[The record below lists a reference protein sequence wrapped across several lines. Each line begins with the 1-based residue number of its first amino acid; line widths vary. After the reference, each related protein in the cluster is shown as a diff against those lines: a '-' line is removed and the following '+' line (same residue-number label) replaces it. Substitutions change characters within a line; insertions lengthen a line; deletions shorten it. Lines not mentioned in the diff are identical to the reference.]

1 MQFKVSSGLN
11 IEATALGNPE
21 DPLVILLHGG
31 GQTRHAWSGTAE
43 KLSRSGFYALAF
55 DLRGHG
61 DSDWSEEG
69 DYAIESY
76 RNDLVSIIEE
86 IGKPAFLI
94 GASLGGMISLS
105 TAGDKTYEQLCR
117 ALVMVDIGI
126 YPNEDGSNEILNFMS
141 SGFKGF
147 NSLEEASEAISSY
160 LPHREKPKDI
170 SGLKKNL
177 RLKKDGKYYW
187 HWDPKFIES
196 RTGNIDRTA
205 YRQRQRNYAESVK
218 VPTLLIR
225 GALSNVVTQEEV
237 DDFLSTISHAEF
249 VEIDKA
255 AHMIAGDRND
265 VFANAAINFL
275 QQTLN
280 NQ

>member
-1 MQFKVSSGLN
+1 MKFKVSSGLN
-11 IEATALGNPE
+11 IEATALG
-21 DPLVILLHGG
+21 DPNDSLVILLHGG
-31 GQTRHAWSGTAE
+31 GQTRHAWGATAE
-43 KLSRSGFYALAF
+43 KLSQSGFYALAV

-105 TAGDKTYEQLCR
+105 TAGDLNYQHLCR

-126 YPNEDGSNEILNFMS
+126 YPNEEGSNEILDFMS

-147 NSLEEASEAISSY
+147 NSLEEASNAITSY
-160 LPHREKPKDI
+160 LPHREKPKDLT
-170 SGLKKNL
+170 GLKKNL
-177 RLKKDGKYYW
+177 RLKEDGRYYW
-187 HWDPKFIES
+187 HWDPKFIQS
-196 RTGNIDRTA
+196 RTDNQDRSE
-205 YRQRQRNYAESVK
+205 YRDRQRNYAKSVR

-225 GALSNVVTQEEV
+225 GALSNVVTKEEV
-237 DDFLSTISHAEF
+237 EDFLGTISHAEF
-249 VEIDKA
+249 IEIDKA

-265 VFANAAINFL
+265 IFANAAIEFL
-275 QQTLN
+275 QGVLN
-280 NQ
+280 